1 MKNRFI
7 LFLSVLVSG
16 AFFGQTGQVGI
27 NTATPRVHLDARAT
41 TGNSAIAFGNTN
53 QTAPAAGAGAMKY
66 DNSVNNNGIYY
77 SDGVV
82 WQQFL
87 TSGTT
92 SLPKVVAAGRKTVDE
107 IISTNTGDT
116 HPWLFQNV
124 ILNDGNWNSTTN
136 SYTVPQDGLYQMS
149 MGAPLRPS
157 QVNNLSEFTIFVY
170 DSTGT
175 NEVRNFVF
183 RGIDYSVGGAA
194 FRGGTLTF
202 ELKKDQIVKFGS
214 VHCYIGC
221 LGNTVNFTIGAG
233 ALFTIVQL

>member
-7 LFLSVLVSG
+7 LFLLVLISG
-16 AFFGQTGQVGI
+16 ISLGQTGQVGI
-27 NTATPRVHLDARAT
+27 NTAIPKVHLDARAT

-53 QTAPAAGAGAMKY
+53 QTASAAGAGAMKY
-66 DNSVNNNGIYY
+66 DNTINNNGIYY

-92 SLPKVVAAGRKTVDE
+92 SLPKVVAAGRKTTDE
-107 IISTNTGDT
+107 TITTNTGDT
-116 HPWLFQNV
+116 HPWLFQNI
-124 ILNDGNWNSTTN
+124 ILNDGNWNSATN

-149 MGAPLRPS
+149 MGAPHRPS
-157 QVNNLSEFTIFVY
+157 QGTNVSEFTIFVY

-175 NEVRNFVF
+175 TEVRNFVF
-183 RGIDYSVGGAA
+183 RGVNYSTGGAA
-194 FRGGTLTF
+194 FRGGTLTI
-202 ELKKDQIVKFGS
+202 ELKKNQIVKFGS
-214 VHCYIGC
+214 VHCAVGC
-221 LGNTVNFTIGAG
+221 LGNTVSFIIGTG